1 MQRMERWSK
10 CWMSY
15 ILSRSRGED
24 APGDGTFLKLD
35 NENVICIFV
44 ALWYKNILKPVEWIE
59 RIK

>member
-1 MQRMERWSK
+1 
-10 CWMSY
+10 MSY

-44 ALWYKNILKPVEWIE
+44 ALWYKKILKPVEWIE